1 MDTEQAPRPTVLQGP
16 SVRRRTPRVFE
27 TEADRHDDVE
37 DQLQGVTS
45 LIDLMALALF
55 DDSGR
60 ADEVLRALNR
70 DNHQEC
76 ADTLQTVRAGAHG
89 HFKGDPVTLVR
100 ATERLTDYLGS
111 RT

>member
-1 MDTEQAPRPTVLQGP
+1 MNRVVPGFCRSAVEAACLEV
-16 SVRRRTPRVFE
+16 VRRRRLGRG
-27 TEADRHDDVE
+27 DRHDDVE
-37 DQLQGVTS
+37 DRLQGVTS

-55 DDSGR
+55 DDPGR
-60 ADEVLRALNR
+60 ADEVLRSLNR
-70 DNHQEC
+70 DNHREC
-76 ADTLQTVRAGAHG
+76 ADTLQAVRAGAHG